1 MTEPLPPPP
10 PLDEALLQLE
20 VMSDFNLVDDEDAVE
35 GATVAA
41 LLKLQRLQ
49 NRGLKICKGNYDRIP
64 TIQLHTTS

>member
-20 VMSDFNLVDDEDAVE
+20 VMRDFSLVVEDEAVE

-41 LLKLQRLQ
+41 TADEETADVVVGTWLV
-49 NRGLKICKGNYDRIP
+49 P
-64 TIQLHTTS
+64 AVTVAVVVVVPAV

>member
-20 VMSDFNLVDDEDAVE
+20 VMSDFNLVVDEDAVE

-41 LLKLQRLQ
+41 TADEETADVVVGTLLAALTVAVVVVVLAV
-49 NRGLKICKGNYDRIP
+49 
-64 TIQLHTTS
+64 